1 MKPVKCE
8 KCKKFFDADKYEN
21 CPHCKAGNEVGS
33 FSVKKEASSSAEKIE
48 EKAENQEESFRH
60 RFFSKLNKSESEQMT
75 TQEENKT
82 EKTDEETIDI
92 YSNSED
98 EKKVK
103 KETESKEKAEE
114 KSSKTDEEFYDA
126 VSDIAKPHNTQEE
139 IIPIAQAVKQAE
151 AIQNPADQKTI
162 AFYNFSNDIEPVVG
176 WLVCIRGEYHGASFN
191 LKSGRNSIGRA
202 LTMDIALAQEKSVS
216 RERHA
221 SVTFDPQQKKFFVQS
236 GENRGLTY
244 VNGELLMSFKE
255 LNPYDVISLGAC
267 KLMFLPLCG
276 ENFDWEDHI

>member
-21 CPHCKAGNEVGS
+21 CPHCKTGNEVGS
-33 FSVKKEASSSAEKIE
+33 FSVKKEAALCTEKNE
-48 EKAENQEESFRH
+48 EKQEESFRH
-60 RFFSKLNKSESEQMT
+60 RFFSKLNKSESEQIISI
-75 TQEENKT
+75 EENNVGKS
-82 EKTDEETIDI
+82 DEETVDI

-98 EKKVK
+98 EKKAK
-103 KETESKEKAEE
+103 KDAESKEKTEE
-114 KSSKTDEEFYDA
+114 KSSKNDEEVYDA
-126 VSDIAKPHNTQEE
+126 VSDIAKSYNTQEE
-139 IIPIAQAVKQAE
+139 IMSIAQAVKQAE
-151 AIQNPADQKTI
+151 AVQNPADQKTI

-176 WLVCIRGEYHGASFN
+176 WLVCVRGEYHGTSFN

-202 LTMDIALAQEKSVS
+202 LTMDVALAQEKSVS

-276 ENFDWEDHI
+276 ENFDWKDHM